1 MAAIIKETPTACVN
15 TCHYL
20 EHIIT
25 HDATKCD
32 LTAASGKHYNCRAGA
47 IVPAGFHSLNVSGG
61 HNHHALFGGFFVSV
75 ALCAQ
80 LVGRVWEAHACRFPF
95 TPVCEPALGLP
106 FLFHSEKGEY
116 INENGANTMANT
128 QQAESANLQNQYN
141 KLLEASEK
149 RAIELLHCID
159 MLDDLYYRIGFL
171 TSAIAQSSDWIDE
184 HAGNELCCTI
194 GSIYKDMDTV
204 LKRLNTTRKE
214 VRT

>member
-1 MAAIIKETPTACVN
+1 MSEYNLFQAIKGVRP
-15 TCHYL
+15 L
-20 EHIIT
+20 
-25 HDATKCD
+25 DQTKND
-32 LTAASGKHYNCRAGA
+32 LTAISDTDYTCRAGA
-47 IVPAGFHSLNVSGG
+47 IVPAGFDDSIVSGG

-80 LVGRVWEAHACRFPF
+80 LVGQVWEAHACRFPF
-95 TPVCEPALGLP
+95 TPVRQPILGSP
-106 FLFHSEKGEY
+106 FLFDDEKGEY
-116 INENGANTMANT
+116 INENGANIMAN

-159 MLDDLYYRIGFL
+159 VLDDLYYRIGFL